1 MKLTSGQETR
11 DMKQRE
17 KNLSSTDDIALGMVH
32 VLKVSVLFTYRDSI
46 FDIDIDDVSSHG

>member
-32 VLKVSVLFTYRDSI
+32 VLKVCVLFTYRDSN